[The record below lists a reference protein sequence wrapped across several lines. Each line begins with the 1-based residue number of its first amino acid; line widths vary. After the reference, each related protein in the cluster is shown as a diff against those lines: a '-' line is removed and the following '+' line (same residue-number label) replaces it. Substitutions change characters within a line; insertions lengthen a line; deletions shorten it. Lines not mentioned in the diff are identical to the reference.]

1 MVYQFGIMSVDN
13 SLNNELFNKLKDAIL
28 PPINDISN
36 NSMAEKQKIYNDHI
50 QYDID
55 KILSCDNE
63 QIKNYCKLNYNQKL
77 MLELKNI
84 GLDISYNAT
93 PNNFITHL
101 KSFIGKNQDDIAK
114 NLSQFI
120 IQESVKFGIPYSCK
134 DSKLNRNGFQKS
146 YIKLHTHTHRAT

>member
-50 QYDID
+50 QY
-55 KILSCDNE
+55 
-63 QIKNYCKLNYNQKL
+63 
-77 MLELKNI
+77 
-84 GLDISYNAT
+84 
-93 PNNFITHL
+93 
-101 KSFIGKNQDDIAK
+101 QDDIAK

-146 YIKLHTHTHRAT
+146 YIKFVCKFHTHKRNYTHTHTQSYMK

>member
-36 NSMAEKQKIYNDHI
+36 NSMAEKIKIYNDHI

-63 QIKNYCKLNYNQKL
+63 QIKNYC
-77 MLELKNI
+77 
-84 GLDISYNAT
+84 
-93 PNNFITHL
+93 
-101 KSFIGKNQDDIAK
+101 
-114 NLSQFI
+114 
-120 IQESVKFGIPYSCK
+120 
-134 DSKLNRNGFQKS
+134 R
-146 YIKLHTHTHRAT
+146 

>member
-1 MVYQFGIMSVDN
+1 MKQSYDILMFLKRGIQLNIWIFMVYQFGIMSVDN

-63 QIKNYCKLNYNQKL
+63 QIKNYC
-77 MLELKNI
+77 
-84 GLDISYNAT
+84 
-93 PNNFITHL
+93 
-101 KSFIGKNQDDIAK
+101 
-114 NLSQFI
+114 
-120 IQESVKFGIPYSCK
+120 
-134 DSKLNRNGFQKS
+134 R
-146 YIKLHTHTHRAT
+146 